1 MNMGERIKKFRKD
14 RGMTQ
19 KELAKELEIIPNSLS
34 RFELG
39 TYVPSLRIIQMLAS
53 IFEVELWQIYYDEK
67 PATSSIGER
76 IKYFRED
83 QKLTLQELA
92 DKSKIPMAYI
102 EKFENGEATP
112 SNSDISKL
120 IFALNST
127 YEVFLMNTDFDSI
140 KTLNITIKSRIDS
153 SYTDKI
159 VESVI
164 GQCLNKSLEQEKL
177 LEYFHKLNDVGQS
190 EAIKRVGEL
199 TQIPEYKL
207 PDDESEGSDE

>member
-127 YEVFLMNTDFDSI
+127 YDVFLMNTDFDSI

-159 VESVI
+159 VESAI
-164 GQCLNKSLEQEKL
+164 GQYLNKSLEQEKL

-190 EAIKRVGEL
+190 EAVKRVGEL

>member
-67 PATSSIGER
+67 PAASSIGER

-127 YEVFLMNTDFDSI
+127 YDVFLMNTDFDSL
-140 KTLNITIKSRIDS
+140 KTLNITIESRIDS

-164 GQCLNKSLEQEKL
+164 GQCLNKSLAQEKL

-190 EAIKRVGEL
+190 EAVKRVGEL

-207 PDDESEGSDE
+207 PNDESEGSDE

>member
-112 SNSDISKL
+112 SNTDVSKL
-120 IFALNST
+120 ISAFNATFDVFLINVDPDSFCSINMIIKFALDNGAF
-127 YEVFLMNTDFDSI
+127 ENAIENMADEIIDKISI
-140 KTLNITIKSRIDS
+140 KD
-153 SYTDKI
+153 
-159 VESVI
+159 
-164 GQCLNKSLEQEKL
+164 KL
-177 LEYFHKLNDVGQS
+177 LLYFLRLNDVGQS
-190 EAIKRVGEL
+190 EAVKRVGEL

-207 PDDESEGSDE
+207 PDDESEGSNE

>member
-190 EAIKRVGEL
+190 EAVKRVGEL